1 MSTIEQTLLR
11 LQQSAFRAKF
21 HLSEKDRQY
30 IMGKGMETI
39 QHHAADF
46 IRMRLA
52 PAIIPND
59 GKQTPMRGHPVFIAQ
74 HACACCCRSCLNKW
88 YHVPIGRE
96 LTEDG
101 WEFLFLGAN
110 IDAVETA
117 KHFGISE
124 DRAVNYHS
132 DSVGTRLNYEVVSC
146 AITSMRSGAPMSAD
160 WKAPIEADYKT
171 RKGEKD

>member
-59 GKQTPMRGHPVFIAQ
+59 GKHRQA
-74 HACACCCRSCLNKW
+74 A
-88 YHVPIGRE
+88 
-96 LTEDG
+96 DG
-101 WEFLFLGAN
+101 M
-110 IDAVETA
+110 
-117 KHFGISE
+117 
-124 DRAVNYHS
+124 DRATACN
-132 DSVGTRLNYEVVSC
+132 GCEIARN
-146 AITSMRSGAPMSAD
+146 
-160 WKAPIEADYKT
+160 
-171 RKGEKD
+171 

>member
-74 HACACCCRSCLNKW
+74 HACACCCRSCLNKCSG
-88 YHVPIGRE
+88 YGKGCRSPIRFHRQSRDTDVYGK
-96 LTEDG
+96 DG
-101 WEFLFLGAN
+101 
-110 IDAVETA
+110 
-117 KHFGISE
+117 
-124 DRAVNYHS
+124 
-132 DSVGTRLNYEVVSC
+132 
-146 AITSMRSGAPMSAD
+146 
-160 WKAPIEADYKT
+160 
-171 RKGEKD
+171 

>member
-11 LQQSAFRAKF
+11 LQKSAFRAKF

-30 IMGKGMETI
+30 IMDKGMGTI
-39 QHHAADF
+39 QHQAADF
-46 IRMRLA
+46 IRTRLA

-96 LTEDG
+96 LTEDEQNKKSTCG
-101 WEFLFLGAN
+101 TVSYMP
-110 IDAVETA
+110 AV
-117 KHFGISE
+117 FGCYLAEYVIK
-124 DRAVNYHS
+124 
-132 DSVGTRLNYEVVSC
+132 RL
-146 AITSMRSGAPMSAD
+146 
-160 WKAPIEADYKT
+160 
-171 RKGEKD
+171 

>member
-52 PAIIPND
+52 PASSQMTAN
-59 GKQTPMRGHPVFIAQ
+59 RHR
-74 HACACCCRSCLNKW
+74 CAGIQCLL
-88 YHVPIGRE
+88 PSMP
-96 LTEDG
+96 
-101 WEFLFLGAN
+101 APA
-110 IDAVETA
+110 AVA
-117 KHFGISE
+117 
-124 DRAVNYHS
+124 A
-132 DSVGTRLNYEVVSC
+132 
-146 AITSMRSGAPMSAD
+146 A
-160 WKAPIEADYKT
+160 
-171 RKGEKD
+171 

>member
-11 LQQSAFRAKF
+11 LQKSAFRAKF

-52 PAIIPND
+52 PAIIP
-59 GKQTPMRGHPVFIAQ
+59 MRGHPVFIAQ

-96 LTEDG
+96 LTKDEQKRIVSLLMA
-101 WEFLFLGAN
+101 WIERQLAMGA
-110 IDAVETA
+110 
-117 KHFGISE
+117 K
-124 DRAVNYHS
+124 
-132 DSVGTRLNYEVVSC
+132 
-146 AITSMRSGAPMSAD
+146 
-160 WKAPIEADYKT
+160 
-171 RKGEKD
+171 

>member
-52 PAIIPND
+52 AAN
-59 GKQTPMRGHPVFIAQ
+59 RGSSA
-74 HACACCCRSCLNKW
+74 
-88 YHVPIGRE
+88 
-96 LTEDG
+96 
-101 WEFLFLGAN
+101 
-110 IDAVETA
+110 
-117 KHFGISE
+117 SE
-124 DRAVNYHS
+124 
-132 DSVGTRLNYEVVSC
+132 
-146 AITSMRSGAPMSAD
+146 MRSEAYVHHPFNLVE
-160 WKAPIEADYKT
+160 PISVKQRYHNINPVQ
-171 RKGEKD
+171 

>member
-11 LQQSAFRAKF
+11 LQKSAFCAKF

-74 HACACCCRSCLNKW
+74 HACACCCRRCLNKW

-96 LTEDG
+96 LTEDEQKRIVRLLMA
-101 WEFLFLGAN
+101 WIERQLAT
-110 IDAVETA
+110 DA
-117 KHFGISE
+117 K
-124 DRAVNYHS
+124 
-132 DSVGTRLNYEVVSC
+132 
-146 AITSMRSGAPMSAD
+146 
-160 WKAPIEADYKT
+160 
-171 RKGEKD
+171 

>member
-1 MSTIEQTLLR
+1 MVQAEHLPRSSIHLEQLPEGRRRLCLGSECSRYDSARVKQMIE
-11 LQQSAFRAKF
+11 
-21 HLSEKDRQY
+21 HEKSKY
-30 IMGKGMETI
+30 
-39 QHHAADF
+39 
-46 IRMRLA
+46 
-52 PAIIPND
+52 
-59 GKQTPMRGHPVFIAQ
+59 
-74 HACACCCRSCLNKW
+74 
-88 YHVPIGRE
+88 
-96 LTEDG
+96 G

-171 RKGEKD
+171 RKGEKN

>member
-11 LQQSAFRAKF
+11 LQKSAFRAKF

-59 GKQTPMRGHPVFIAQ
+59 GAGIQ
-74 HACACCCRSCLNKW
+74 CLL
-88 YHVPIGRE
+88 PSMP
-96 LTEDG
+96 
-101 WEFLFLGAN
+101 APA
-110 IDAVETA
+110 AVA
-117 KHFGISE
+117 
-124 DRAVNYHS
+124 A
-132 DSVGTRLNYEVVSC
+132 
-146 AITSMRSGAPMSAD
+146 A
-160 WKAPIEADYKT
+160 
-171 RKGEKD
+171 

>member
-11 LQQSAFRAKF
+11 LQKSAFRTKF

-74 HACACCCRSCLNKW
+74 HACACCCRSCLLPL
-88 YHVPIGRE
+88 VPLYI
-96 LTEDG
+96 L
-101 WEFLFLGAN
+101 
-110 IDAVETA
+110 AVFSHGGHA
-117 KHFGISE
+117 QRQFQRILYF
-124 DRAVNYHS
+124 R
-132 DSVGTRLNYEVVSC
+132 DSG
-146 AITSMRSGAPMSAD
+146 
-160 WKAPIEADYKT
+160 
-171 RKGEKD
+171 

>member
-11 LQQSAFRAKF
+11 LQKSAFRAKF

-59 GKQTPMRGHPVFIAQ
+59 GTQTSSVYCPACLRLLLSQLLKQ
-74 HACACCCRSCLNKW
+74 
-88 YHVPIGRE
+88 
-96 LTEDG
+96 
-101 WEFLFLGAN
+101 
-110 IDAVETA
+110 
-117 KHFGISE
+117 
-124 DRAVNYHS
+124 
-132 DSVGTRLNYEVVSC
+132 VVSC
-146 AITSMRSGAPMSAD
+146 SDRA
-160 WKAPIEADYKT
+160 
-171 RKGEKD
+171 